1 VRELSHGMRRRLAV
15 AQAFLGDPELV
26 LLDEPTGGLDP
37 HLVVEMRDV
46 LRAEANKRTLVVS
59 THILGDIEST
69 CDHVAFLE
77 AGKCVKSGRIEDV
90 TRRRGLVRI
99 RLGEPID
106 LATVADVLEG
116 RAPRI
121 DDDELRYVLFDG
133 EDAADA
139 QGALLVALVERGAK
153 ILEVRLGDSLEAAY
167 LASREG

>member
-1 VRELSHGMRRRLAV
+1 V
-15 AQAFLGDPELV
+15 P
-26 LLDEPTGGLDP
+26 
-37 HLVVEMRDV
+37 
-46 LRAEANKRTLVVS
+46 
-59 THILGDIEST
+59 
-69 CDHVAFLE
+69 
-77 AGKCVKSGRIEDV
+77 
-90 TRRRGLVRI
+90 RRRGLGRI